1 MDRNAIVE
9 SIGEEI
15 RRLQKV
21 RDLLSG
27 SNSSRF
33 LKGGQSAKASP
44 IAKKRVL
51 SEEARSRIAQAQK
64 RRWAKHRKETAAAA

>member
-15 RRLQKV
+15 RRLQRVKH
-21 RDLLSG
+21 LLSG
-27 SNSSRF
+27 SNSSRL
-33 LKGGQSAKASP
+33 LKGEQSVKGSP

-51 SEEARSRIAQAQK
+51 SQEARSRIAQAQK